1 MNSSKWADLPLR
13 VISGGLLLLILFLA
27 MWSGATGLLILAFI
41 CALIMHWEMGQ
52 MFGASSRRLFTICSV
67 AALGWLPMI
76 VQPAALNS
84 GFFLPTVASFL
95 PIIIGSALIQKQRAV
110 YVVYGA
116 ILTIGT
122 LAFWYIALN
131 FGVFGAA
138 VLATLVILSDI
149 GGYVA
154 GRLIGG
160 RKFWPSISPNKTW
173 SGVFAG
179 WLLAT
184 LFGYILILYGGASWT
199 VPVCISVVIGSQL
212 GDIAES
218 WVKRRV
224 DVKDSSNLIPGHGGV
239 LDRFDGFIGGATVL
253 GLAAIV
259 FLS

>member
-1 MNSSKWADLPLR
+1 MTSNKWADLPMR
-13 VISGGLLLLILFLA
+13 VISGTLLLFVLLLA
-27 MWSGATGLLILAFI
+27 LWSGTTGLLILVFI
-41 CALIMHWEMGQ
+41 CAVAMHWEMGQ
-52 MFGASSRRLFTICSV
+52 MFGASGRRLFTICSV
-67 AALGWLPMI
+67 AALGWLPLV
-76 VQPAALNS
+76 VQPTTLNS
-84 GFFLPTVASFL
+84 GIFLPIVASFL

-110 YVVYGA
+110 YIVYGA

-122 LAFWYIALN
+122 IAFWYITLN
-131 FGVFGAA
+131 FGVFGVA

-173 SGVFAG
+173 SGILAG
-179 WLLAT
+179 WFLAT
-184 LFGYILILYGGASWT
+184 LFGYILVQYGGASWT
-199 VPVCISVVIGSQL
+199 IPVCITAVIGSQL

-224 DVKDSSNLIPGHGGV
+224 GVKDSSNLIPGHGGV
-239 LDRFDGFIGGATVL
+239 LDRFDGFIGGAAVL
-253 GLAAIV
+253 GLSAIV